1 MAANPGS
8 RSATKPRFLEDEAF
22 RALRN
27 GDLEEFHRLVA
38 TRDEVDFSDS
48 DLRGVD
54 FRGVDLRKVILRGSY
69 LRDAD
74 LRGIDL
80 SAHDLTACSLSHAK
94 VSGTLFSNDLA
105 PEEIR
110 LSLEHGTRLRSCK

>member
-1 MAANPGS
+1 MP
-8 RSATKPRFLEDEAF
+8 KPRFPEDEAF
-22 RALRN
+22 RALRS
-27 GDLEEFHRLVA
+27 GDLVEYHRLAA
-38 TRDEVDFSDS
+38 TREQIDLSNS

-54 FRGVDLRKVILRGSY
+54 LRGIDLRKVILRGCY

-80 SAHDLTACSLSHAK
+80 SSHDLTGCSISHAK
-94 VSGTLFSNDLA
+94 VSGTFFPNDLA

-110 LSLEHGTRLRSCK
+110 LSLEHGTRMRSWK